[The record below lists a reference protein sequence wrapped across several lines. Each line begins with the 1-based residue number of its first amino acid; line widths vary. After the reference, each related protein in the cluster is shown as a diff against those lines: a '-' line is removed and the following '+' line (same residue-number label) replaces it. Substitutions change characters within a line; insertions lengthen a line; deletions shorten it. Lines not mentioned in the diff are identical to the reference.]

1 MAGNKF
7 LLDTNAIIALQ
18 RDNEELKSLLK
29 NAGDVF
35 LPVIA
40 IGELYFGAYKST
52 KVEDNRKAVAAF
64 ITGRT
69 VLQIDADTSDI
80 YGQIKQAL
88 RAKGRPIPEN
98 DIWIAALAIQYDL
111 TLLTLDAHFSEI
123 DNLTTQTW

>member
-1 MAGNKF
+1 MVGNKF

-18 RDNEELKSLLK
+18 RDNEALKSFLQ
-29 NAGDVF
+29 NASNVF
-35 LPVIA
+35 LPVVA

-52 KVEDNRKAVAAF
+52 KVEDNRKSVVAFMAE
-64 ITGRT
+64 RT
-69 VLQIDADTSDI
+69 VLKVDDDTADI
-80 YGQIKQAL
+80 YGQIKQVL

-111 TLLTLDAHFSEI
+111 ILLSLDAHFSEI